1 MKQLAI
7 VKLTFLLGMIFLTIS
22 AQLKDQ
28 GNANIGTD
36 SNKFNGAGNIAFG

>member
-1 MKQLAI
+1 MKLSQLLKIAI
-7 VKLTFLLGMIFLTIS
+7 LFGMVYLTLS
-22 AQLKDQ
+22 AQIKDQ

>member
-1 MKQLAI
+1 MKQIGI
-7 VKLTFLLGMIFLTIS
+7 VKITFWFGMIFLAIS